1 MIETLSN
8 MTTTLVVAIILITII
23 EMILP
28 SGNNKKYIKF
38 FSGII
43 LMIIIINPIIGVL
56 NSDIDIDDFIKENQ
70 VELANVEYEFN
81 QNYIYDTYR
90 ENLKQDIIKRLEEN
104 GYEVVDL
111 ELTVKKTTYEPTEL
125 QLQLKHSDGEI
136 QPIVVE
142 IFKNS
147 QDQLSSYD
155 KEIVRTLINSNYG
168 IKKSKIVIND
178 EEE

>member
-8 MTTTLVVAIILITII
+8 VATTLVVAIILITII

-28 SGNNKKYIKF
+28 SGNIKKYIKF
-38 FSGII
+38 FSGVI
-43 LMIIIINPIIGVL
+43 LMIIIINPIITVL
-56 NSDIDIDDFIKENQ
+56 NSDINIDDFISQNQ
-70 VELANVEYEFN
+70 VELTNVEYDFN

-104 GYEVVDL
+104 GYEVIDV
-111 ELTVKKTTYEPTEL
+111 ELMVEKGTYEPTEIE
-125 QLQLKHSDGEI
+125 LQLKHSDGEI

-147 QDQLSSYD
+147 QEQLSSYD
-155 KEIVRTLINSNYG
+155 KEIVRTLINQNYG
-168 IKKSKIVIND
+168 IKKSKIIINS
-178 EEE
+178 

>member
-178 EEE
+178 

>member
-8 MTTTLVVAIILITII
+8 TATTLVVAIILITII

-43 LMIIIINPIIGVL
+43 LMIIIINPIIGLV

-111 ELTVKKTTYEPTEL
+111 ELTVEKTTYEPAEL

-178 EEE
+178 